1 MYSDEEKIR
10 VLQTYDEIGSVQETI
25 RKLGYPK
32 RQTLYI
38 WLHERDLPAKI
49 KSKNRG
55 KNTPEHPRH
64 PAAELKLEILHRCF
78 ELGEDVKSVAN
89 EVGYSRASIYAW
101 RRKISQERDDFID
114 ES

>member
-1 MYSDEEKIR
+1 MYTYEEKIR

-32 RQTLYI
+32 RQTLYT
-38 WLHERDLPAKI
+38 WLHERKLPAKI

-64 PAAELKLEILHRCF
+64 PVAELKLEPVQHL
-78 ELGEDVKSVAN
+78 VK
-89 EVGYSRASIYAW
+89 IYYN
-101 RRKISQERDDFID
+101 SF
-114 ES
+114 